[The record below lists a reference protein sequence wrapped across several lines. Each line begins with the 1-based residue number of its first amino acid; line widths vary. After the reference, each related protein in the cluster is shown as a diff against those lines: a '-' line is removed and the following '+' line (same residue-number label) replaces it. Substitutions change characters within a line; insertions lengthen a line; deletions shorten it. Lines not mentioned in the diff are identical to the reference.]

1 MAPAKRNPE
10 AGGLGARKADL
21 LLATAKNSS
30 ENIQLHRLLQ
40 VRRLVERFGLSP
52 TRAALVA
59 RLAFREGAQ

>member
-10 AGGLGARKADL
+10 AGGLGARKIDL
-21 LLATAKNSS
+21 VGTTVSS